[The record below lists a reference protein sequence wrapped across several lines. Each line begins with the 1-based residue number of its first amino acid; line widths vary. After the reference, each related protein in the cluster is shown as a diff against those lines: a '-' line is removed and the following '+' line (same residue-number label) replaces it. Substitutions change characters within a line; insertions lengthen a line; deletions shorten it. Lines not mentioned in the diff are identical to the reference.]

1 MYDDRDYVR
10 RAMQSGAS
18 GYLLKDTPIPE
29 LLRAL
34 RKIVN
39 GGTHMTPRMISRLM
53 LDLRNSPNPVPSPR
67 LN

>member
-18 GYLLKDTPIPE
+18 GYLFKDTPVPE

-34 RKIVN
+34 RKIVKV
-39 GGTHMTPRMISRLM
+39 
-53 LDLRNSPNPVPSPR
+53 VPT
-67 LN
+67 